1 MVSNLIVIYTR
12 YLQIVMMLRFSILF
26 VWFHINLIDF
36 FVLFH
41 SSVIIKPTRSR
52 SVKMKSLSELL
63 HEPSEMVLGRTD
75 ALNEKKVEKK
85 TD

>member
-1 MVSNLIVIYTR
+1 
-12 YLQIVMMLRFSILF
+12 
-26 VWFHINLIDF
+26 
-36 FVLFH
+36 
-41 SSVIIKPTRSR
+41 
-52 SVKMKSLSELL
+52 MKSLCELL